1 MMVSLRKVAHLS
13 AMAAGLA
20 LTSFTGVQAADAV
33 PLKAAI
39 YTGTPTSPFYTTFLG
54 FADFIKEHGKGHV
67 TIADMVGPE
76 AIPENQQARALADGL
91 VDFVAAPPS
100 YFENLVPGLGGISA
114 PRITTQEMRTN
125 GAFDA
130 INEFLAPANVKMVG
144 LYAGDVPFF
153 IFTNKPVRS
162 LADFKGIRLRTTN
175 TVKAFFE
182 ELGAQPLQ
190 IRRGEIYTALERG
203 VADGYSNINSE
214 LYGSSWIEVAKF
226 RVGPGFYT
234 PNIAIFANL
243 KKYNSLDAKQRAVV
257 DAAGLFV
264 EGAPSWKMKTDEDAA
279 IEKAVKEDGFEV
291 ITLSDDDTAKFLD
304 MAYESTWKEIASRAP
319 EFSARLKP
327 LLVGK

>member
-1 MMVSLRKVAHLS
+1 MLSLMHKTARLS
-13 AMAAGLA
+13 ALAAGLA
-20 LTSFTGVQAADAV
+20 LSSFSVAQAADAL

-39 YTGTPTSPFYTTFLG
+39 YTGTPTSSFYTTFLG
-54 FADFIKEHGKGHV
+54 FTDFIKEHGGEHV
-67 TIADMVGPE
+67 TISDIVGPE
-76 AIPENQQARALADGL
+76 SIPENQQARALADGL

-114 PRITTQEMRTN
+114 PRITTQEMRAN

-130 INEFLAPANVKMVG
+130 INEFLAPANLKMVG

-162 LADFKGIRLRTTN
+162 LAEFKGIRLRTTN
-175 TVKAFFE
+175 TVKAFFDG
-182 ELGAQPLQ
+182 LGAQPLQ
-190 IRRGEIYTALERG
+190 IRRGEVYTALERG

-234 PNIAIFANL
+234 PNIAIMANL
-243 KKYNSLDAKQRAVV
+243 TKYNSLTAKQRAIV

-279 IEKAVKEDGFEV
+279 IERAVREDGFEV
-291 ITLSDDDTAKFLD
+291 ITLSDEDTAKFLE
-304 MAYESTWKEIASRAP
+304 MAYDSTWAEIAGRAP
-319 EFSARLKP
+319 DFAAKLKP
-327 LLVGK
+327 LLVGE